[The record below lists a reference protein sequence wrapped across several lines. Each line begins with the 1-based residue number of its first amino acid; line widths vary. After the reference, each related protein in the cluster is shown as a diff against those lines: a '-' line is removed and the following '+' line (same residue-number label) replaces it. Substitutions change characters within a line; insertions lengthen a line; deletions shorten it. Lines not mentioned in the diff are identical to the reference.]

1 MKKRSA
7 ILTIGTC
14 AVAALIGTAG
24 AAHANPTYTVY
35 VHKVGSTA
43 DAEILPES
51 GFRLRRVHHC

>member
-43 DAEILPES
+43 DAGI
-51 GFRLRRVHHC
+51 